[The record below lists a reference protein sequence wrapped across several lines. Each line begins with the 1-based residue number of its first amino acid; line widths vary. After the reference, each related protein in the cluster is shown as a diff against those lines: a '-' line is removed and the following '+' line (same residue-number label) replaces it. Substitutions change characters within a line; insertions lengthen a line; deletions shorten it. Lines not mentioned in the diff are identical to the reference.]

1 MFGIRDTPEY
11 ARMVQ
16 AEAKVMLLQ
25 SLLRKKNEELEREAA
40 SARIRKA
47 NNKTILVTLTRLV
60 DKVEA
65 LLA

>member
-11 ARMVQ
+11 TRMVQ
-16 AEAKVMLLQ
+16 AEAKVVLLQ

-47 NNKTILVTLTRLV
+47 NNKTILAMLTRLM